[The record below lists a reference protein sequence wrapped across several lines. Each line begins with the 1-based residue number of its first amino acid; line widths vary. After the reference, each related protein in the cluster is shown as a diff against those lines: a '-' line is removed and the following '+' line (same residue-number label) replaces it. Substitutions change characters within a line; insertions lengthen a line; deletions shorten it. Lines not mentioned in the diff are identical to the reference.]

1 MKKIILLYLLMII
14 NAYATDEAVLIYH
27 PTQTSDRISYEYD
40 LNNLQLIKKDEFNFE
55 QYNKQNLYEVGIGGQ
70 VIQYEK
76 KIGTLVEEF
85 SPSIFIRHKYY
96 LSDNFILDFN
106 ASVNKNSF
114 ILKESLE
121 PSIHF
126 NKTHLFIVGMAGQE
140 INLADQKNSGFLF
153 INGGVG
159 IRQFIGSWSF
169 DFKVLKPIKSIDP
182 EIGFELNIVKYNGK
196 SKYFGVA
203 IHQDQNIPINQ
214 NYVNDKYSVSGVS
227 LFFGF

>member
-1 MKKIILLYLLMII
+1 MKKIILLYLFIVF
-14 NAYATDEAVLIYH
+14 NAYATDESVLIYH

-55 QYNKQNLYEVGIGGQ
+55 QYNKQNLYEIGIGGQ
-70 VIQYEK
+70 VVQYEK

-85 SPSIFIRHKYY
+85 SPSAFIRHKYY

-106 ASVNKNSF
+106 AIINKNSF

-126 NKTHLFIVGMAGQE
+126 NKTHFFIFGMAGQE
-140 INLADQKNSGFLF
+140 ISLADQKNSGFLF
-153 INGGVG
+153 VNGGLGV
-159 IRQFIGSWSF
+159 RQFIGSWSL
-169 DFKVLKPIKSIDP
+169 DLKVLKPIKSISP
-182 EIGFELNIVKYNGK
+182 ELGFEVNLIKYSNK
-196 SKYFGVA
+196 SKYFGVS

-214 NYVNDKYSVSGVS
+214 KYGNDKYSASGVS